1 MNVKKVLLWLVL
13 IDFALFT
20 AWVMWEVGYIGIWQA
35 GVASPGSWQVLLDL
49 FICAGLICVWM
60 IADARKRGVNAWPWV
75 IATLF
80 AGSLAPLAYLI
91 RRESAGAGLQHVIA
105 DRA

>member
-1 MNVKKVLLWLVL
+1 
-13 IDFALFT
+13 
-20 AWVMWEVGYIGIWQA
+20 MWKAGYIGIWQA
-35 GVASPGSWQVLLDL
+35 GIASPGSLQILLDL

-60 IADARKRGVNAWPWV
+60 IADARKRGVNAWP

-80 AGSLAPLAYLI
+80 VGSLAPLGYLI
-91 RRESAGAGLQHVIA
+91 RRESAGSDFHRVIP